1 MLIDKLRSVLAK
13 VEWIG
18 RDPVDSADIR
28 LQKTSLVA
36 SALMMSTL
44 GVAWGAIYLGYGER
58 IAAAIPLTYAAL
70 SYTSVAVFAIT
81 RRYHLFRFGQLCL
94 SLLLPFFLLVA
105 LGGFVNSSAVILW
118 SFTSPVGALVF
129 ARRRQSVNWFVAYL
143 ALVSACGLLQAFM
156 RASNNL
162 PPQLVTLFFVLN
174 ISGVSLVAFVLMHY
188 FVGQKNQALRLLGL
202 EQARSEKLLLNVLPA
217 EVAGILKQEER
228 VIAEHFE
235 AASILF
241 ADMVGFTRLTA
252 EMAPAEMV
260 RLLNEVFSAFD
271 GLVGKYGL
279 EKIRTIGDNYM
290 VASGVPRPRTD
301 HAQALAHL
309 ALEMR
314 DYLEGI
320 MGNGRR
326 VSFRIGINS
335 GPVVGGVIG
344 REKFHYDV
352 WGDAVNIA
360 SRMESQGEAG
370 RIQITG
376 ETYALIKDEFRCERR
391 GTIEVKG
398 KGAMDTWYLIDKRR

>member
-1 MLIDKLRSVLAK
+1 VR
-13 VEWIG
+13 IG
-18 RDPVDSADIR
+18 RDPTDSADIR

-44 GVAWGAIYLGYGER
+44 GIVWGRFTCGTANGWLR
-58 IAAAIPLTYAAL
+58 LSLTFAVL
-70 SYTSVAVFAIT
+70 SYASVAVFAIT
-81 RRYHLFRFGQLCL
+81 QRYRYFRFSQLCL

-129 ARRRQSVNWFVAYL
+129 ARRRQAVNWFVAYL
-143 ALVSACGLLQAFM
+143 ALVIVCGLIQAFM
-156 RASNNL
+156 RAANNL
-162 PPQLVTLFFVLN
+162 PPQLVILFFVLN

-188 FVGQKNQALRLLGL
+188 FVGQKNQALRLLGI
-202 EQARSEKLLLNVLPA
+202 EQARSERLLLNVLPT
-217 EVAGILKQEER
+217 EVAQVLKLEER

-252 EMAPAEMV
+252 EMAPVEMV
-260 RLLNEVFSAFD
+260 HLLNEIFTAFD

-290 VASGVPRPRTD
+290 VASGVPRPRAD
-301 HAQALAHL
+301 HAQALAYL

-314 DYLEGI
+314 DYLDGLSAKSP
-320 MGNGRR
+320 GSLRQ

-370 RIQITG
+370 KIQITG
-376 ETYALIKDEFRCERR
+376 DTYALIKDEFVCERR

-398 KGAMDTWYLIDKRR
+398 RGAMETWYLIDKRH